1 MYIINAIT
9 YSRLGRYDM
18 ANSSFKEAY
27 QILHSDLKEI
37 MSSHYIIYYLN
48 IIDHYLRYEEYDLA
62 MELCQKALLYVE
74 KIDQNNT
81 KNKLD
86 SNSDIQYRVSFIKY
100 STGHNIIIYVVRIFF
115 LP

>member
-1 MYIINAIT
+1 
-9 YSRLGRYDM
+9 
-18 ANSSFKEAY
+18 
-27 QILHSDLKEI
+27 

-86 SNSDIQYRVSFIKY
+86 SNSDIQYRVSSEQKY
-100 STGHNIIIYVVRIFF
+100 IVIDDNLFQQFEIRFC
-115 LP
+115 